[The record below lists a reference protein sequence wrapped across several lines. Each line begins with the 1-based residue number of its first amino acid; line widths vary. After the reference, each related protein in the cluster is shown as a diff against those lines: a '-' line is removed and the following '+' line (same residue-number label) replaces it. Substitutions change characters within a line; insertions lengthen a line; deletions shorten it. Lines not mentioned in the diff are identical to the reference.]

1 MYPGAG
7 FAVLT
12 RLRCFLFAG
21 FQNMLEIRI
30 TSSCMDAQLSEF
42 SCRYILEAI
51 LQQYYERK
59 VALPARNELTRGRR
73 GVCNDSSL
81 PKHSSTDEISIVE
94 TAVCCRGHYLLYTI
108 NIVILILSFVA

>member
-1 MYPGAG
+1 MVLFLHEKKNMCPGAG

-51 LQQYYERK
+51 SQQRYVSQIFEFSELGYFLELREK
-59 VALPARNELTRGRR
+59 VARPAQRAHKQKKR
-73 GVCNDSSL
+73 SL
-81 PKHSSTDEISIVE
+81 Q
-94 TAVCCRGHYLLYTI
+94 R
-108 NIVILILSFVA
+108 FVTSKT

>member
-51 LQQYYERK
+51 SNQFIF
-59 VALPARNELTRGRR
+59 
-73 GVCNDSSL
+73 S
-81 PKHSSTDEISIVE
+81 
-94 TAVCCRGHYLLYTI
+94 
-108 NIVILILSFVA
+108 LILDFLDSVIFRITRER

>member
-1 MYPGAG
+1 MVLFLHEKKNMYPGAG

-51 LQQYYERK
+51 SQQCYVYIFEFS
-59 VALPARNELTRGRR
+59 ELGYF
-73 GVCNDSSL
+73 L
-81 PKHSSTDEISIVE
+81 E
-94 TAVCCRGHYLLYTI
+94 L
-108 NIVILILSFVA
+108 

>member
-1 MYPGAG
+1 MVLFLHEKKYMYPGAG

-51 LQQYYERK
+51 SQQCYVSQIFEFSELGYFLELREK
-59 VALPARNELTRGRR
+59 SCASSATSSQAEEEEFAMIRHFQNIAALMR
-73 GVCNDSSL
+73 
-81 PKHSSTDEISIVE
+81 
-94 TAVCCRGHYLLYTI
+94 
-108 NIVILILSFVA
+108 FQ

>member
-1 MYPGAG
+1 MVLFLHEKKNMYPAAG

-42 SCRYILEAI
+42 LCCFILEAI
-51 LQQYYERK
+51 SQQCYVSQIFEFSELGYFLELREK
-59 VALPARNELTRGRR
+59 NCASSATSSQAEEEEFATICHFQNIAALMR
-73 GVCNDSSL
+73 
-81 PKHSSTDEISIVE
+81 
-94 TAVCCRGHYLLYTI
+94 
-108 NIVILILSFVA
+108 FQ

>member
-1 MYPGAG
+1 MVLFLHEKKNIYPGAG

-42 SCRYILEAI
+42 SCCYILEAI
-51 LQQYYERK
+51 SQLCYVSQIFEFSELGYFLELQEKNCASSAASSQAEEEGFATIHQFQNIA
-59 VALPARNELTRGRR
+59 ALMR
-73 GVCNDSSL
+73 
-81 PKHSSTDEISIVE
+81 
-94 TAVCCRGHYLLYTI
+94 
-108 NIVILILSFVA
+108 FQ